1 VQETSHVACA
11 NTSAFVTLRLYA
23 GTVSQVRND
32 IHDAG
37 FYVDVDSSDR
47 KLDKKVVLLNNLTS
61 N

>member
-1 VQETSHVACA
+1 MFHVQILMHLSLL
-11 NTSAFVTLRLYA
+11 SLYA

-47 KLDKKVVLLNNLTS
+47 KLDKKVVL
-61 N
+61 